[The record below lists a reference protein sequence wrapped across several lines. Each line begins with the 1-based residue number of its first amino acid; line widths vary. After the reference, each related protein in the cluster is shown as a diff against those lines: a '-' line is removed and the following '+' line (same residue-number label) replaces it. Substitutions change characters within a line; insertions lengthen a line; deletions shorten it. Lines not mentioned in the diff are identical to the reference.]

1 MITIQFRLLAV
12 LFGVMILACPAGCQQ
27 VRQWVK
33 TPQQSSGGRTTPLD
47 SSLLSQKKRPTQ
59 KDKPDAAFAA
69 ARSLEQSSQL
79 EQAAK
84 AYLELTKDHPGYAP
98 AHHRLA
104 VVQMQLGKGPD
115 ADGAFEKA
123 LQLDPAN
130 SELLCDFGYAL
141 YLKGDLVGA
150 EANYRQALKKQPDS
164 PRALN
169 QLGLVLAQ
177 TDRHSEALEHFR
189 AAGCKSSEAHMN
201 VAYALM
207 RNQKFDLANHH
218 LALAKSKTSHSSQ
231 LEGRVIEL
239 QKVAGDL
246 AKADLAPTATQTAQT
261 TTPSAELQAEPQAA
275 ALVKLPEH
283 LTPAPSK
290 PTATKVQGPIS
301 PASYVVPPVMVQI
314 SEKETVEAK

>member
-1 MITIQFRLLAV
+1 MTTFQFRLLAV
-12 LFGVMILACPAGCQQ
+12 FFGVMTLVGPAGCQQ

-33 TPQQSSGGRTTPLD
+33 MPQPSSGDPATPLD

-59 KDKPDAAFAA
+59 KNKPDAAFAA

-79 EQAAK
+79 ERAAR
-84 AYLELTKDHPGYAP
+84 AYSELTKDHPGYAP

-115 ADGAFEKA
+115 ADASFEKA

-141 YLKGDLVGA
+141 YLKGDLKGA

-177 TDRHSEALEHFR
+177 TDRHGEALEHFR

-201 VAYALM
+201 VAFALM
-207 RNQKFDLANHH
+207 RNQQFDLANHH
-218 LALAKSKTSHSSQ
+218 LTLAKSKASNSSQ
-231 LEGRVIEL
+231 LEGRVMEL

-246 AKADLAPTATQTAQT
+246 AKADLVPTANQTAQT
-261 TTPSAELQAEPQAA
+261 TIPSAELKTEPKSAA
-275 ALVKLPEH
+275 IAKLSDQK
-283 LTPAPSK
+283 TPAPPK
-290 PTATKVQGPIS
+290 PTATKDQGPIS

-314 SEKETVEAK
+314 SDKETVEAK